1 MSQYQTLKTQIQEN
15 INQNGEGAIRGD
27 ILQTQ
32 LLDMINALGA
42 GYQFMGVA
50 TPTNPGSAQTPDYKC
65 FYLATTPGTYSN
77 LGGLVVADGEVAILK
92 YDSAWTKEVTGAASA
107 DQVNQLGQEIE
118 RLDGDFILIDG
129 ISGSSVQ
136 FDVNIKPG
144 TYKETAT
151 WDSGNLVCSLY
162 LWNGD
167 TLLNDP
173 SITAERILVIPEN
186 TTRAYIRLA
195 GSNTATNVSIRMID
209 ANGIVGNIEKLQKD
223 KVDKVEGKGLSTNDF
238 SNIDKALA
246 NSSILFAPQSDR
258 KTGYFYETFA
268 GKIVKTANDDSAYYD
283 AIDLKKYAG
292 CKLTIQILGYSSL
305 SGRLMG
311 FGVLDTNYTLTL
323 YENTPSDVRGT
334 TGIYIFTIPT
344 SGYLYISHS
353 KSANLLSLRID
364 NINNEV
370 VYIDENGNDM
380 NDGSSE
386 HPLKSL
392 NRAIM
397 LSRNIIIN
405 QGNYNVTTI
414 DLSTSP
420 FNDIKISAAKDSRV
434 QLFGFQKILTND
446 GTLVEGTT
454 KVYSANIG
462 TSFDLNRRWIFQFEI
477 PDASTTISDNERT
490 AYHKRRTYRCGC
502 TALHKVASV
511 EAVEASDGYA
521 FYYNSGILY
530 YSRPAAVNSTNCL
543 FAGASANL
551 FSNTNGRRVSASG
564 LHIYG
569 ITVNIHG
576 MNNAV
581 WNDCMVFGATG
592 GAGFS
597 INDSKNIRLVRCEV
611 ARVDNNGSS
620 VTGDGFNMHS
630 TMSQVLALP
639 YTTFEMIDC
648 YSHDNYNDGYSDH
661 EGCEGS
667 IDGGLFEHNCVG
679 GQGGG
684 LTPSFGAHDIIK
696 NVISQSNGLHGIIY
710 AGDGEE
716 GGYGLWGAM
725 VLIGCLC
732 RYNVNSGIIQFNA
745 HAAAECVNCISINNG
760 NYGFYGG
767 NGVMRCTKCSADGN
781 ATENYVNTTNVL
793 CV

>member
-1 MSQYQTLKTQIQEN
+1 MSDIGKQALKTKINTKVYEN
-15 INQNGEGAIRGD
+15 SSQAI
-27 ILQTQ
+27 T
-32 LLDMINALGA
+32 
-42 GYQFMGVA
+42 
-50 TPTNPGSAQTPDYKC
+50 GSAMNEVLQDMVDTLCDGANLDAGSVTDSRLQNPVSVSQNTSTGHIDIVVGSE
-65 FYLATTPGTYSN
+65 TT
-77 LGGLVVADGEVAILK
+77 V
-92 YDSAWTKEVTGAASA
+92 AASV
-107 DQVNQLGQEIE
+107 DDLGRAI
-118 RLDGDFILIDG
+118 GDFVLIDG
-129 ISGSSVQ
+129 ISGAGEQ
-136 FDVNIKPG
+136 WDVLVKPG
-144 TYKETAT
+144 TYEETAT
-151 WDSGNLVCSLY
+151 WDSGNLVCALY
-162 LWNGD
+162 LFDGD
-167 TLLNDP
+167 TLINDP
-173 SITAERILVIPEN
+173 SITEERTLVIPDN

-195 GSNTATNVSIRMID
+195 SGNTATNISIRLKD
-209 ANGIVGNIEKLQKD
+209 ASGIVTSIEKNASDISTINTTLGT
-223 KVDKVEGKGLSTNDF
+223 KVDKVEGKGLSTNDYTNLEK
-238 SNIDKALA
+238 SLA

-258 KTGYFYETFA
+258 KTGYFYETSS
-268 GKIVKTANDDSAYYD
+268 GKIVKTANDNSAYYD
-283 AIDLKKYAG
+283 AIDLRKYAG
-292 CKLTIQILGYSSL
+292 CKLTIEILGYSSG
-305 SGRLMG
+305 SGRLIG
-311 FGVLDTNYTLTL
+311 FGVLDTNYTFILS
-323 YENTPSDVRGT
+323 ENTPSDVRGT

-370 VYIDENGNDM
+370 IYVDENGDDTS
-380 NDGSSE
+380 DGSSAY
-386 HPLKSL
+386 PLKTL

-405 QGNYNVTTI
+405 QGNYNVATI

-420 FNDIKISAAKDSRV
+420 FNDIKISAEKDSRV
-434 QLFGFQKILTND
+434 QLFGFQKILTAD

-462 TSFDLNRRWIFQFEI
+462 TSFDLNRRWIFQFDV

-502 TALHKVASV
+502 TALQKVASIA
-511 EAVEASDGYA
+511 EIEASDGYA
-521 FYYNSGILY
+521 FYFDSGILY
-530 YSRPAAVNSTNCL
+530 YSRPSAVNSANYL
-543 FAGASANL
+543 FAGTNANL
-551 FSNTNGRRVSASG
+551 FSNTNGKRVDASG
-564 LHIYG
+564 LQIYG
-569 ITVNIHG
+569 ITVNLHG
-576 MNNAV
+576 MDNCV

-611 ARVDNNGSS
+611 ARVDTNGTS

-696 NVISQSNGLHGIIY
+696 NAICQNNGLHGIIY

-732 RYNVNSGIIQFNA
+732 RNNASSGFIQFNA
-745 HAAAECVNCISINNG
+745 HAAAECINCISVNNG
-760 NYGFYGG
+760 AYGFYGG
-767 NGVMRCTKCSADGN
+767 NGIMRCTKCSSDGN
-781 ATENYVNTTNVL
+781 TNDNYKNTTNVL